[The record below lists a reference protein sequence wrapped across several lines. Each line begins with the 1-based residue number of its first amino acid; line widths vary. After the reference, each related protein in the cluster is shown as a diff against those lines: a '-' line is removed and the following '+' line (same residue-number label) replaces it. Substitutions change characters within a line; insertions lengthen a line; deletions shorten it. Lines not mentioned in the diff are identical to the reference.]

1 MEHLYSDRMLFFGDV
16 CFMLHHDASTNVMR
30 VTVRAESESDML
42 CPMVVAA
49 RILAV
54 LDGGVGAKFGV
65 QYRLELSCP
74 CSNCNGTI
82 IAEDATP
89 PCIECTTIQKQAA
102 APWVGNM
109 SAQPAPL
116 SELRQNINSRVLSS
130 IIDSN
135 DQDAGVALV
144 DRPVRLNLTGMEK
157 LMLCSFGGAVL
168 IISELVPNFTA
179 GSLPMGLVTLVV
191 GSSLVVSFPMVS
203 MISAQLSALPPSRFA
218 DNEFGT
224 GLLGLFGVVLGILDI
239 FSAVNFPIKLVVLYT
254 DDDLTC
260 PENKTSRLC
269 LKTLSTCC
277 IVSLAV
283 TMASTCKLALDVL
296 SGMARVPRVAEWL
309 QTNYAAVSALILAS
323 ITRLENLRVL

>member
-1 MEHLYSDRMLFFGDV
+1 
-16 CFMLHHDASTNVMR
+16 
-30 VTVRAESESDML
+30 
-42 CPMVVAA
+42 
-49 RILAV
+49 
-54 LDGGVGAKFGV
+54 
-65 QYRLELSCP
+65 
-74 CSNCNGTI
+74 
-82 IAEDATP
+82 
-89 PCIECTTIQKQAA
+89 
-102 APWVGNM
+102 
-109 SAQPAPL
+109 
-116 SELRQNINSRVLSS
+116 
-130 IIDSN
+130 
-135 DQDAGVALV
+135 
-144 DRPVRLNLTGMEK
+144 
-157 LMLCSFGGAVL
+157 
-168 IISELVPNFTA
+168 
-179 GSLPMGLVTLVV
+179 
-191 GSSLVVSFPMVS
+191 

-260 PENKTSRLC
+260 PEKMVDASRLC
-269 LKTLSTCC
+269 LKILSTCC